1 MLSWNLRMML
11 SAAVFV
17 YFILLVY
24 FLKKKALEMKYTLL
38 WIFAGIVMAACIF
51 CPEILAVLTGFLGMQ
66 SYMNGLY
73 TICIGF
79 LIILL
84 MSLTSIVSR
93 HAAKLRT
100 LIQENAMMEKRIRD
114 LEVQLKKNGEKEDLR
129 SGGTD
134 EKE

>member
-1 MLSWNLRMML
+1 MLSWDLRIML
-11 SAAVFV
+11 SAAVLV
-17 YFILLVY
+17 YFVLLIY

-38 WIFAGIVMAACIF
+38 WIFAGSVMAVCIF
-51 CPEILAVLTGFLGMQ
+51 YPQILAALTEFLGIQ

-93 HAAKLRT
+93 HAAKLRS
-100 LIQENAMMEKRIRD
+100 LIQEAAMMEKRIRD
-114 LEVQLKKNGEKEDLR
+114 LEKQLNDREEK
-129 SGGTD
+129 S
-134 EKE
+134 